1 MPDPDFQHI
10 RMSMVKDVAVVEI
23 LTKEMYSPNQ
33 AQELCA
39 ELALVTA
46 QDWAKRLLVNFRG
59 VSFLGST
66 GFAALFALVHRAMAE
81 GRQVKFC
88 DMEPA
93 VRLGAEI
100 IGLDQIAEIHEKESS
115 ALHAFAQA

>member
-23 LTKEMYSPNQ
+23 LTKEMHSPSQ
-33 AQELCA
+33 ARELGA
-39 ELALVTA
+39 ELALVMA
-46 QDWAKRLLVNFRG
+46 QDWAKRLLVNFRH

-66 GFAALFALVHRAMAE
+66 GFAALFTLVSQAKTE
-81 GRQVKFC
+81 GRQVRFC
-88 DMEPA
+88 DMKPP

-100 IGLDQIAEIHEKESS
+100 VGLDKVAEIHDNESS
-115 ALHAFAQA
+115 ALLAFAKV